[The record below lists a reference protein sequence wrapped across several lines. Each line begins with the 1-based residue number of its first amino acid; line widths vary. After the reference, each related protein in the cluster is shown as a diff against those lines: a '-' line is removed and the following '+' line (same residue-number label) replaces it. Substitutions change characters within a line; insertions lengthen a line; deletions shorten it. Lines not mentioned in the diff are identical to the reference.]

1 MERDQNTSD
10 PTQGRRSISRATK
23 LRRRKQRMNFLLL
36 AGAVAAL
43 LLLIFEVPKWLTGSY
58 LFEPL
63 RRATYS
69 TGTESG
75 RVGNAVD
82 ERVGE
87 YAGLVISEVMPSNVT
102 AVTDENGSF
111 PDWVEIW
118 NSTAPLK
125 NSCANAR
132 MTRCRSRE

>member
-1 MERDQNTSD
+1 MEKRTGN
-10 PTQGRRSISRATK
+10 PEQGRRTASRATK

-43 LLLIFEVPKWLTGSY
+43 LLLIFEVPKWITGSY

-75 RVGNAVD
+75 LAENTGN
-82 ERVGE
+82 
-87 YAGLVISEVMPSNVT
+87 
-102 AVTDENGSF
+102 
-111 PDWVEIW
+111 
-118 NSTAPLK
+118 
-125 NSCANAR
+125 
-132 MTRCRSRE
+132 

>member
-1 MERDQNTSD
+1 MEKRTGN
-10 PTQGRRSISRATK
+10 PEQGRRAASRATK

-36 AGAVAAL
+36 AGAIAAL

-75 RVGNAVD
+75 LVGNAVD

-87 YAGLVISEVMPSNVT
+87 YAGLEL
-102 AVTDENGSF
+102 GS
-111 PDWVEIW
+111 
-118 NSTAPLK
+118 SG
-125 NSCANAR
+125 
-132 MTRCRSRE
+132 